1 MGCITKKKGFSIAF
15 KLFLVLLVLVLVLT
29 SVTTFFI
36 YESSETALREETRGH
51 LVDLAK
57 TTALMVDVDKHSQLE
72 SGDEDTENYKEIRAA
87 LQSVMAANPKIDDIY
102 TMVRSD
108 EENIWLFVVDA
119 FESKHIGDELA
130 ATSLFYNPL
139 MESAL
144 EHPVAEEKISEWGSF
159 TAYAPIY
166 DSKGASVAI
175 LGVDVCVEEEVGDF
189 PEFQGYWLDLVK
201 STARGIDGD
210 KHSQLKIGDENS
222 DNYREIQTILESVVD
237 ENTEIED
244 IYTMIK
250 SEEGAWFYIVDVY
263 AMTPGIGEEYDI
275 SEYPQMQLAFEGPIA
290 DEEIT
295 IDKWGVWLSAYAPIY
310 DKNGRAVA
318 ILGIDTDVGNVLAAE
333 KKLRNII
340 AIIFLFALLLSLIVS
355 ILFAEHFTRPINQLK
370 LGTSRVINGD
380 LSHRIEIDRKD
391 EFGELATA
399 FNHMTASLQTHIEK
413 LEESKK
419 NVEEA
424 YRLREHF
431 LKETSHRIITPVSI
445 IGGNSELLLESSN
458 LDDNQK
464 ERIRTIRE
472 RNEEIQK
479 LVRDALGENYLKEEK
494 EEESD
499 E

>member
-1 MGCITKKKGFSIAF
+1 MKDKLSGSFGIAF

-87 LQSVMAANPKIDDIY
+87 LQSVMAANPMTDDIY
-102 TMVRSD
+102 TMVRSE

-119 FESKHIGDELA
+119 YESKHIGDELA

-139 MESAL
+139 MESTL

-175 LGVDVCVEEEVGDF
+175 LGVDVCVEEEVEDF
-189 PEFQGYWLDLVK
+189 REFQGYWLDLVK

-210 KHSQLKIGDENS
+210 THSQLKIGDENS

-250 SEEGAWFYIVDVY
+250 SEEGAWFYMVDVY

-275 SEYPQMQLAFEGPIA
+275 SEYPQMQLAFERPIA

-310 DKNGRAVA
+310 DEEGTAVA
-318 ILGIDTDVGNVLAAE
+318 ILGMDMDAGNVLAAE
-333 KKLRNII
+333 KKLKSII
-340 AIIFLFALLLSLIVS
+340 ALIFLGALLLSLIVS
-355 ILFAEHFTRPINQLK
+355 FTFSSHFTRPLK
-370 LGTSRVINGD
+370 KLKFGTSRVIKGD
-380 LSHRIEIDRKD
+380 LSHRIDIERKD
-391 EFGELATA
+391 EFGELAAA
-399 FNHMTASLQTHIEK
+399 FNHMTASLQEHIEK
-413 LEESKK
+413 LEQSKK
-419 NVEEA
+419 KVEEA
-424 YRLREHF
+424 YQLRENF

-445 IGGNSELLLESSN
+445 IGGYSEILLESRN
-458 LDDNQK
+458 LDEDQK
-464 ERIRTIRE
+464 ARIRTIRE
-472 RNEEIQK
+472 RNEEVQK
-479 LVRDALGENYLKEEK
+479 LVKDALEGNYL
-494 EEESD
+494 EEEEGD
-499 E
+499 G